1 MKLIIL
7 ILVNVILSSHSC
19 NSECDRNLVDAI
31 SKNWTYDSQQKFYKT
46 SLEFTKQVDSVYK
59 DCIIGKD
66 SAYIS
71 KLFGSNYTVQATE
84 QPGLVRT
91 YPITMQYIVF
101 HPCDMSAPNARCFHL
116 VFYLTAKCQ
125 VGKVSLQQESKSSYQ

>member
-19 NSECDRNLVDAI
+19 NNECDKNLKDAI

-46 SLEFTKQVDSVYK
+46 SLEFTKQIDSVYK
-59 DCIIGKD
+59 GCIIGKD

-71 KLFGSNYTVQATE
+71 KLFGSDYTVQATE
-84 QPGLVRT
+84 QPELIKT

-101 HPCDMSAPNARCFHL
+101 HSCDMSAPNARCFHL
-116 VFYLTAKCQ
+116 VFYLTNESK
-125 VGKVSLQQESKSSYQ
+125 VGKASLHQESKSSYQ